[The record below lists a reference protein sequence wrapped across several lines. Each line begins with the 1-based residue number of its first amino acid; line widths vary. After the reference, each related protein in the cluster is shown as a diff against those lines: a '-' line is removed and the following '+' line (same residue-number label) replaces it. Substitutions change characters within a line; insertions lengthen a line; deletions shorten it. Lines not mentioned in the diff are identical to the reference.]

1 VEIRVSIEAIV
12 EAIVEMRGGF
22 LALRQKDL

>member
-1 VEIRVSIEAIV
+1 VSIEAIV